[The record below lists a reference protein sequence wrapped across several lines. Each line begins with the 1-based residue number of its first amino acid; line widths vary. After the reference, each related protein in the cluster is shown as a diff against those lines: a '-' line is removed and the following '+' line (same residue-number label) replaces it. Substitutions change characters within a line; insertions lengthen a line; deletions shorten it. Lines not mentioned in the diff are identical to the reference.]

1 MGLRHTSAALLLLG
15 VASLAIAPAVI
26 ADTYEFR
33 HGTSYLQPLRYG
45 PDFEHFDWANPN
57 APKGGTIRAAEM
69 GTFDSFNGIL
79 DKGRVAAGVTRGGL
93 HALIYDSLLE
103 QAQDEPAAYYSR
115 LAEGIWVA
123 DDYRRFA
130 IRLRKDAR
138 WHDGTPLT
146 VDDVIFTFETLR
158 DKGAAGVRTALRE
171 LGTIEQIGPREVLFA
186 TREGA
191 LSNPDLVYVV
201 GGYSVLPKHYWK
213 DRDITKTTVE
223 PPLGSGPYRVGEYS
237 LGRNLTLERVP
248 DYWGAELPVNV
259 GRYNFDRIKFDY
271 FRDESVMLESQKG
284 DVIDVRT
291 ETVSKNWMTAYGFPA
306 VRAGHFKRE
315 LVDLSRPWG
324 LWAPVIWNLDVDK
337 FKDIRVRE
345 ALWLMSEFRW
355 TNRVLM
361 YGFYNYAKSY
371 FYNSPMASSGIPSEK
386 ELELLEP
393 WRGKIPDRVFTHE
406 WVGNETEGF
415 GYNRENVKRALALMK
430 EAGWEIRD
438 GVMTNV
444 ETGQPFEIDFI
455 FGSPFG
461 LRQELPFMAWLNRIG
476 IETSAR
482 AMETSNWLYRTRNGK
497 FDATHM
503 GFTASNVPGI
513 MLRNRLGTSAADS
526 DGGQNWGNIRN
537 PAVDAMI
544 EHVMAARN
552 IDDFYAATRA
562 LDRILLWSFYYVPG
576 LAAPGYR
583 LVYWNRFGQPDDPPR
598 LLRPAWLDTWWWDEE
613 KAGVVAEGMAE
624 LTGK

>member
-1 MGLRHTSAALLLLG
+1 MGVRARLLAAAVAVLASAPSLG
-15 VASLAIAPAVI
+15 AEA
-26 ADTYEFR
+26 YEFA
-33 HGTSYLQPLRYG
+33 HGTAYLQPLKYG
-45 PDFEHFDWANPN
+45 PDFKHFDWANPN

-69 GTFDSFNGIL
+69 GTFDSFNGVL
-79 DKGRVAAGVTRGGL
+79 DKGRVAAGVTRLGL

-103 QAQDEPAAYYSR
+103 QAQDEPAAYYGR

-123 DDYRRFA
+123 DDYRRFV
-130 IRLRKDAR
+130 IRLRENAR
-138 WHDGTPLT
+138 WHDGKPLT
-146 VDDVIFTFETLR
+146 AEDVVYTFETLR
-158 DKGAAGVRTALRE
+158 DKAAAGVRTALRE
-171 LGTIEQIGPREVLFA
+171 LGTIEQIGPREILFA

-191 LSNPDLVYVV
+191 QSNPDLVYVV
-201 GGYSVLPKHYWK
+201 GGYSILPKHYWES
-213 DRDITKTTVE
+213 RDINKTTVE
-223 PPLGSGPYRVGEYS
+223 PPLGSGPYRVGEFS
-237 LGRNLTLERVP
+237 LGRNLILERVP

-259 GRYNFDRIKFDY
+259 GRYNFDRVKFDY

-306 VRAGHFKRE
+306 VKAGHFKRE

-371 FYNSPMASSGIPSEK
+371 FYNSPMASSGMPFAK

-393 WRGKIPDRVFTHE
+393 WRGQIPDRVFTNE
-406 WVGNETEGF
+406 WVGNETKGF
-415 GYNRENVKRALALMK
+415 GYNRDNVKRALALMK
-430 EAGWEIRD
+430 EAGWEIQD
-438 GVMTNV
+438 GVMTNI

-476 IETSAR
+476 IKTSAR

-497 FDATHM
+497 FDGTHM

-513 MLRNRLGTSAADS
+513 MLRNRLSTSAADS
-526 DGGQNWGNIRN
+526 EGGQNWGNIRN

-544 EHVMAARN
+544 DHVMAARN

-576 LAAPGYR
+576 LGAPGYR
-583 LVYWNRFGQPDDPPR
+583 LVYWNRFGQPTDPPR

-613 KAGVVAEGMAE
+613 KAQVVAEGMAE